1 MQYRTL
7 GRTDIKVSLICL
19 GTMTWGSQNSEAE
32 AHAQL
37 DYAIA
42 QGVTFI
48 DTAEAYPVTPV
59 SRETQGRTEEYI
71 GSWIAKRG
79 KRDDIILATK
89 VAGPSREPVRQFRG
103 GNNRLDRR
111 NIEQAIDDSLQRLRT
126 DYVDLYQLHWPD
138 RPVPSF
144 GARGLAQIAD
154 APEVVPIEE
163 TLDALAGLIK
173 SGKVRHIGVS
183 NETPWG
189 VSEYLRLARDQ
200 GLPRIASI
208 QNAYNLL
215 NRTFEIGLSEFA
227 LREDVGLLAYSPL
240 AGGNLTGKYLGGVIP
255 PGSRRDVA
263 KQFVRYDLPGQA
275 TASALCRHR
284 PCPWPRSGADGAR
297 LCEQPRLRDREHHR
311 SDFHGAA
318 EGRHRQRGHHPA
330 ARGHCGDRSG
340 ASRGSRSLPMRDS
353 RWGFKAPVRPSPPP
367 AFRAR

>member
-1 MQYRTL
+1 MHYRTL
-7 GRTDIKVSLICL
+7 GRTDIQVSLICL

-42 QGVTFI
+42 QGVNFI
-48 DTAEAYPVTPV
+48 DTAEGYPVTPV

-71 GSWIAKRG
+71 GSWLAARG

-89 VAGPSREPVRQFRG
+89 VAGPSRDRVREFRG

-111 NIEQAIDDSLQRLRT
+111 NIEQAIDDSLKRLRT
-126 DYVDLYQLHWPD
+126 DYVDLYQIHWPD

-144 GARGLAQIAD
+144 GARGLADIND

-163 TLDALAGLIK
+163 TLDALAGLVRA
-173 SGKVRHIGVS
+173 GKVRHVGVS

-200 GLPRIASI
+200 DLPRIASI

-215 NRTFEIGLSEFA
+215 NRTFEGGLSEFA
-227 LREDVGLLAYSPL
+227 LREGVGLLAYSPL
-240 AGGNLTGKYLGGVIP
+240 AGGNLTGKYLGGMIP

-263 KQFVRYDLPGQA
+263 KQFGRYDLPGQA
-275 TASALCRHR
+275 TASARYVAVAHAHGLDPAQMALAYVNSRTFVTANIIGATSVKQLEANIASTDIVLSPEAVAAIEAVHR
-284 PCPWPRSGADGAR
+284 EIPDPCP
-297 LCEQPRLRDREHHR
+297 
-311 SDFHGAA
+311 
-318 EGRHRQRGHHPA
+318 
-330 ARGHCGDRSG
+330 
-340 ASRGSRSLPMRDS
+340 
-353 RWGFKAPVRPSPPP
+353 
-367 AFRAR
+367 

>member
-7 GRTDIKVSLICL
+7 GRTDIQVSLICL
-19 GTMTWGSQNSEAE
+19 GTMTWGSQNSEAQ
-32 AHAQL
+32 AHEQL
-37 DYAIA
+37 DYALA
-42 QGVTFI
+42 QGVNFI

-71 GSWIAKRG
+71 GSWLAARG

-111 NIEQAIDDSLQRLRT
+111 NIEQAIDDSLKRLRT
-126 DYVDLYQLHWPD
+126 DYIDLYQLHWPD
-138 RPVPSF
+138 RQVPSF

-163 TLDALAGLIK
+163 TLDALAGLVK
-173 SGKVRHIGVS
+173 AGKVRHIGVS

-189 VSEYLRLARDQ
+189 VSEYLRLARDR

-215 NRTFEIGLSEFA
+215 NRTFEGGLSEFA
-227 LREDVGLLAYSPL
+227 LREGVGLLAYSPL

-263 KQFVRYDLPGQA
+263 RQFVRYDLPGQA
-275 TASALCRHR
+275 IASARYVAIAHAHGLDPAQMALAYVNSRAFLTANIIGATSMDQLKTDIASVDVILPSEAIAAIEAVHR
-284 PCPWPRSGADGAR
+284 EIPDPCP
-297 LCEQPRLRDREHHR
+297 
-311 SDFHGAA
+311 
-318 EGRHRQRGHHPA
+318 
-330 ARGHCGDRSG
+330 
-340 ASRGSRSLPMRDS
+340 
-353 RWGFKAPVRPSPPP
+353 
-367 AFRAR
+367 